1 MDNHLLL
8 RYHKLHNQNAIR
20 YTGSLSMRKITIF
33 LALGALFLTTIGCTV
48 SVIGKVFSLRG
59 LSPAP
64 VAGNIQQGEHLFKKG
79 KNKAPPCL
87 TCHPLQPGGFALG
100 PSLKGI
106 YERASNRVPGQTAE
120 SYLHQSIIAP
130 MTFIVPGY
138 RPIMYPDYE
147 KDLSEQDI
155 ADLIAYLRTF

>member
-1 MDNHLLL
+1 
-8 RYHKLHNQNAIR
+8 
-20 YTGSLSMRKITIF
+20 MRKITIF